1 MARRR
6 TRRRK
11 AVPKSGVDRAVA
23 TGRRSAR
30 SMRLN
35 RVAARF
41 FSGGHHQTF
50 KAIVKSPFK
59 PKTVGT
65 PARMR
70 KQHQQW
76 NREASKKRAA
86 DRKAEI
92 AARQVRVRAE
102 QKAARTAARGR
113 QRTAAAAA
121 GPVNPRTG
129 KPITWAQAQ
138 TGMRGAAREVERIEG
153 EQAGKTPRRQRPR
166 AAKPVAPSTPL
177 RRAVA
182 DVKKNNPAPRKP
194 AAPRKAPARK
204 PAKPKPSRAKVQPLP
219 PVLAGSPPPALQ
231 RPGRSLTGI
240 AMAAT
245 CECQGTGRIVV
256 YGPDGNPNGSTSC
269 PTHGRAGAKRG
280 AKRLTTKRAI
290 RDSGLPGLAK
300 WLDRR
305 RTKKRGNADGRQLK
319 AKDQARRQVRHAGPT
334 RACPRPTCE
343 GGLVDRWVT
352 LRLRKQHE
360 DDARDDAARLV
371 RAAVA
376 HNARVA
382 ETGDGREMKVPKMP
396 DERKLKKASRLEFPH
411 SLCPTCGGLEVVE
424 TSARLMQDGQQPV
437 AEWRADARLR
447 KGRRLTARERATG
460 KKPTE
465 NARQVERRRKLP
477 RI

>member
-30 SMRLN
+30 HMKLN
-35 RVAARF
+35 RVAARYI
-41 FSGGHHQTF
+41 SGGHHQTF

-76 NREASKKRAA
+76 NREASKKRAV
-86 DRKAEI
+86 DRKAET
-92 AARQVRVRAE
+92 AARQARVRAE
-102 QKAARTAARGR
+102 QKAARTATRGR
-113 QRTAAAAA
+113 QRTAAAAD

-138 TGMRGAAREVERIEG
+138 KAVRDANARADRLAAGRDGDAPIR
-153 EQAGKTPRRQRPR
+153 RPR
-166 AAKPVAPSTPL
+166 QKKPAPPATSL
-177 RRAVA
+177 RRAV
-182 DVKKNNPAPRKP
+182 DEVKRHSPAPRKT
-194 AAPRKAPARK
+194 AAPKKAPARK
-204 PAKPKPSRAKVQPLP
+204 PAKPRPRRAKVQPLA
-219 PVLAGSPPPALQ
+219 PVLAGSPPPPLQ
-231 RPGRSLTGI
+231 RPGRNLTGL

-245 CECQGTGRIVV
+245 CACQGTGRIIV
-256 YGPDGNPNGSTSC
+256 YGKDGNPNGSTSC

-280 AKRLTTKRAI
+280 AKRLTTRRAI

-382 ETGDGREMKVPKMP
+382 ETGVGREMRVPKMP
-396 DERKLKKASRLEFPH
+396 DGRKLKKAARLEFPH